1 MEMERRQHH
10 QQHQSDQQMDME
22 LRRSN
27 QPMDMESTMQQ
38 RWPHHRGSQQ
48 IELMERHHRN
58 GQQMERESRAMLSGG
73 LGLGLAYESGN
84 AGLPDLVMG
93 GPSPLFG
100 PKPATL
106 DFLGLGI
113 GGTMGGSTTNGG
125 LPALM
130 VGGELDMGSSAQV
143 PAPWEDAKRKTNG
156 RTIL

>member
-1 MEMERRQHH
+1 
-10 QQHQSDQQMDME
+10 
-22 LRRSN
+22 
-27 QPMDMESTMQQ
+27 
-38 RWPHHRGSQQ
+38 
-48 IELMERHHRN
+48 
-58 GQQMERESRAMLSGG
+58 MERESRAMLSGG

-84 AGLPDLVMG
+84 SGLPDLMM

-113 GGTMGGSTTNGG
+113 GGTMGSSTANGG

-130 VGGELDMGSSAQV
+130 VGGELDMGPSAQV